1 MCKKMVSFFFLK
13 RNMKNLNIQ
22 AKIYSATL
30 IFV

>member
-13 RNMKNLNIQ
+13 RNMNLNIQ